1 MNLTLEE
8 QTKINIGETANIKI
22 KELFDMVSNNEG
34 TFQILT
40 PTGFKDIGAV
50 YLKKSKIRYKLRLED
65 GKELIGSEDHLV
77 LLDTTNQSDDNINLN
92 IEIMDNDTWVR
103 LKNLTTNDFVK
114 TENGTFEVVSCEAFD
129 RNDTY
134 DLEVLDEEHKYISN
148 GIISHNTGKS
158 SMADALAQKIYEKKC
173 SRMLWGKR
181 IVTLDLGLL
190 VAGTKYRG
198 QFEERLKAIT
208 TELETNKDVILFI
221 DELHTIIG
229 AGGTSGS
236 LDASNMIK
244 PALSRG
250 EIQVIG
256 ATTLDEFRQHIEK
269 DAALERR
276 FQKVMIEPTT
286 VDETIEILTNIKDRY
301 EDHHNVVYDN
311 EAIIACV
318 KLADRYVTDRHLP
331 DKAIDILDE
340 VGSRVHIT
348 NIVVPKEILEI
359 EAKVEEIKKE
369 KNDVVKSQK
378 YEEAAKLRD
387 AEKQL
392 QDKLEEA
399 KNKWEE
405 ESKKNRIKVTEDN
418 VADVVSMMT
427 NIPVNKI
434 SDTENDRLS
443 KMTSEIGGKVIGQEE
458 AVKKLVKSIQ
468 RSRVGLKDP
477 NKPSSFMFIGDTGTG
492 KTYLAKSV
500 AKYLFDS
507 EDAMIRL
514 DMSEYG
520 EKINVSRLLGAAP
533 GYVGY
538 EGGSDFLNR
547 VRQRPYSVILLDE
560 IEKAHPDVWNI
571 FLQLFDDGHL
581 TDSHGRK
588 IDFKNTIIIMTSNV
602 GVRKMKDFG
611 PGVGFGSSTKSK
623 ADQNADQK
631 SVIEAELKKK
641 FAPEFLNRIDD
652 IIFFNSLG
660 KEEIGKIID
669 LELAKVYKRV
679 ESIEYKL
686 ELDATMRDHL
696 IEVGFDAKYGARPMK
711 RAIQKW
717 IEDPLTEK
725 IIDDNP
731 PKGSVMIVSYDKE
744 KDEYSVKV
752 KKASKKAK
760 EE

>member
-1 MNLTLEE
+1 MVEKDKDDNKGKKPKTPQNRAFEGDDEDSGSEIPKKDKKKGASATPVLDNYGKDLTKLAAEGKLDPVVGRVKE
-8 QTKINIGETANIKI
+8 VDRIAQILCRRKKNNPVIIGEA
-22 KELFDMVSNNEG
+22 G
-34 TFQILT
+34 
-40 PTGFKDIGAV
+40 
-50 YLKKSKIRYKLRLED
+50 
-65 GKELIGSEDHLV
+65 
-77 LLDTTNQSDDNINLN
+77 
-92 IEIMDNDTWVR
+92 
-103 LKNLTTNDFVK
+103 
-114 TENGTFEVVSCEAFD
+114 
-129 RNDTY
+129 
-134 DLEVLDEEHKYISN
+134 
-148 GIISHNTGKS
+148 TGKS

-588 IDFKNTIIIMTSNV
+588 VDFKNTIIIMTSNV

-611 PGVGFGSSTKSK
+611 PGVGFGTKTKENQASE
-623 ADQNADQK
+623 QK

-686 ELDATMRDHL
+686 ELDSTMRDHL

-752 KKASKKAK
+752 KKASSKKAK